1 MTALSVVVGAALIS
15 ALLYAALQKLSPA
28 FALVLSLAAAAV
40 MLLRLSAVLQSLL
53 RGIAQLGRK
62 TDGEAFACL
71 LRCAGV
77 LLLTDYA
84 RSLCE
89 EADAPSLAWCTSFA
103 GRCLVLAAAWPL
115 LREVCEQ
122 IWELTG

>member
-1 MTALSVVVGAALIS
+1 MTALAVVLGAALIS
-15 ALLYAALQKLSPA
+15 AVLYAALQRVSPV

-40 MLLRLSAVLQSLL
+40 MLLRLSTVLQSVVRTLAEF
-53 RGIAQLGRK
+53 AQRV
-62 TDGEAFACL
+62 DGEAFVCL
-71 LRCAGV
+71 VRCAGI

-84 RSLCE
+84 SALCE
-89 EADAPSLAWCTSFA
+89 EAGAQSLAWCTSFA

-115 LREVCEQ
+115 LEEICRW